1 MQMCFTTSPAPQLTE
16 FEGQDFKRHFLNDE
30 REISLKPKF
39 FARHSRIYDPVFRNL
54 TLDISDI
61 PLPRGDLDSV

>member
-16 FEGQDFKRHFLNDE
+16 FDGHDFKWHFRNGE
-30 REISLKPKF
+30 REISLQPTF
-39 FARHSRIYDPVFRNL
+39 FARHSRIYDPIFRHL
-54 TLDISDI
+54 TLDIPDI